1 MVVRPLTPHGSRSF
15 RRGRVGQ
22 PRAIA
27 AATVYNWHMSS
38 ILGFSTELGTDELV
52 AERVIAKAK
61 ESGVTTV
68 VMVTHGGMDT
78 TIGHGI
84 GQEFVEGESG
94 SDAEDR
100 ATAMCAV
107 ARAQG
112 LTATGQATMG
122 PESASV
128 TAVCEKFSPTSV
140 IVGTPRH
147 RLAGN
152 LWDAES
158 VRAAKHHCED
168 VEAIHD

>member
-1 MVVRPLTPHGSRSF
+1 MVVRPLTPCRSRGFRHGLTEPPSAF
-15 RRGRVGQ
+15 DG
-22 PRAIA
+22 A
-27 AATVYNWHMSS
+27 AVYNWRMSS
-38 ILGFSTELGTDELV
+38 ILGFSTETGTDELV

-61 ESGVTTV
+61 ELGVTTV
-68 VMVTHGGMDT
+68 VMITHGGMDT
-78 TIGHGI
+78 TIGHGL

-94 SDAEDR
+94 SAAEDR
-100 ATAMCAV
+100 AAAMSAV

-112 LTATGQATMG
+112 LDAIGQATMG
-122 PESASV
+122 PEGASV

-147 RLAGN
+147 RLVGD
-152 LWDAES
+152 LWDTES

>member
-1 MVVRPLTPHGSRSF
+1 
-15 RRGRVGQ
+15 
-22 PRAIA
+22 
-27 AATVYNWHMSS
+27 MSS

-61 ESGVTTV
+61 ELDVTTV

-78 TIGHGI
+78 TIGHGL
-84 GQEFVEGESG
+84 GQQFVEGESG
-94 SDAEDR
+94 DSAEDR
-100 ATAMCAV
+100 AAAMCAI

-112 LTATGQATMG
+112 LEATGQATMG
-122 PESASV
+122 PEGASV
-128 TAVCEKFSPTSV
+128 TAVCEKYAPTSIV
-140 IVGTPRH
+140 VGTPHH
-147 RLAGN
+147 RLVGD

>member
-1 MVVRPLTPHGSRSF
+1 
-15 RRGRVGQ
+15 
-22 PRAIA
+22 
-27 AATVYNWHMSS
+27 MSS

-52 AERVIAKAK
+52 AARVIAKAK
-61 ESGVTTV
+61 DTGVTSV

-78 TIGHGI
+78 TVGHML

-94 SDAEDR
+94 SESQER
-100 ATAMCAV
+100 AAAMCAI

-112 LTATGQATMG
+112 LDATPQATSG
-122 PESASV
+122 PDGACV
-128 TAVCEKFSPTSV
+128 TAVCEKYAPTSV

-147 RLAGN
+147 RLVGD

>member
-1 MVVRPLTPHGSRSF
+1 MAVRPLTPCESRDFRHGLTESPS
-15 RRGRVGQ
+15 
-22 PRAIA
+22 AISSPA
-27 AATVYNWHMSS
+27 VYNWHMSS

-52 AERVIAKAK
+52 TERVIAKAK
-61 ESGVTTV
+61 ELGVTTV